1 MLRLAYEHGK
11 LMRLPVIKKLKEAGA
26 RQGFF
31 ESEQYQAVRSH
42 LAPDHL
48 RAAVAVLDG
57 VLSASQPTS
66 KITQEITHEPVAV
79 GGASQK

>member
-42 LAPDHL
+42 LAPDHCH
-48 RAAVAVLDG
+48 R
-57 VLSASQPTS
+57 
-66 KITQEITHEPVAV
+66 
-79 GGASQK
+79 